1 MGKFICYQRSY
12 QQGLSDLRA
21 LLRKQA
27 AGLDIAGFLP
37 REVNE
42 HVCDLITA
50 MIEAPVTSMTYGKSV
65 EVHLYANGNARILP
79 PGREAQHKRAQEIIL
94 HP

>member
-21 LLRKQA
+21 LLRKHA
-27 AGLDIAGFLP
+27 EGLVVAGYLP
-37 REVNE
+37 SEANE

-50 MIEAPVTSMTYGKSV
+50 LIEAPVTSMTYGKSV
-65 EVHLYANGNARILP
+65 EVHLYVNGNVRIMP
-79 PGREAQHKRAQEIIL
+79 PGREAQYKRAQEIVL
-94 HP
+94 RP